1 MWSVTEERVEQ
12 LLRQMRDKKEEHDAL
27 ERKSIHQL
35 WSEDLDA
42 FVAELDKVWE
52 QEEIDRLKHG
62 AVKNEGKR
70 KRRAPAKKPAA
81 TLQGKA
87 AAADENEPPRPKPR
101 K

>member
-1 MWSVTEERVEQ
+1 M
-12 LLRQMRDKKEEHDAL
+12 
-27 ERKSIHQL
+27 
-35 WSEDLDA
+35 
-42 FVAELDKVWE
+42 WE

-81 TLQGKA
+81 ALPNKA